1 MHYYF
6 PVAAPALL
14 GLTLLF
20 AIVAGFV
27 AARVLSFASAS
38 MGLAPSTMMA
48 VLLASLLGSYINIPI
63 AYLPEKHMVA
73 REVVTYFG
81 IPYVVP
87 VLRSAPATV
96 LAINVGGA
104 VIPICMSLY
113 LMVRNQLYALS
124 VWGIAVVALACHLL
138 ATPVP
143 GLGIAEPIFVPCVIT
158 TIVALALSRRHAG
171 ALAYICGSLGTL
183 VGADL
188 TNLGKIQGL
197 GAPVASIGGAGTFDG
212 IFVIGLL
219 SVVYAGWFAARE
231 ARRAR

>member
-1 MHYYF
+1 MHYF
-6 PVAAPALL
+6 PVAAPALM
-14 GLTLLF
+14 GLALLF

-27 AARVLSFASAS
+27 AARVLSFASES
-38 MGLAPSTMMA
+38 MGLGPRTMIV

-63 AYLPEKHMVA
+63 AYLPEHHLVT

-87 VLRSAPATV
+87 VMRAAPGTV
-96 LAINVGGA
+96 IAINVGGA
-104 VIPICMSLY
+104 VIPIFMSLY
-113 LMVRNQLYALS
+113 LMVRNQLFAPSL
-124 VWGIAVVALACHLL
+124 WGTAVVALACHLL

-143 GLGIAEPIFVPCVIT
+143 GIGIAEPIFVPSLVA
-158 TIVALALSRRHAG
+158 TIMALVLSRRHAG

-183 VGADL
+183 IGADL

-219 SVVYAGWFAARE
+219 SVVYAGWFSARQ
-231 ARRAR
+231 ARRA